1 MPEIKTK
8 AAAEKA
14 VKTIDK
20 SAIASQRMKN
30 AYVRAMEKA
39 VRTVAVDEKPPEEYA
54 ADQVSSGTT
63 VATYESVR
71 LFDRQG
77 RKSVAV
83 TKENIAKAKE
93 YLHGKRQSAQPTKQT
108 PKQVS
113 HTPSPAVQRQTNVKE
128 SLIKG
133 EEHPK

>member
-1 MPEIKTK
+1 MPEIKTR

-30 AYVRAMEKA
+30 AYVQAREKA
-39 VRTVAVDEKPPEEYA
+39 ACTVAADEESPEEYA
-54 ADQVSSGTT
+54 ADYVSDGTAV
-63 VATYESVR
+63 VAYESAR

-77 RKSVAV
+77 RKGIAV

-93 YLHGKRQSAQPTKQT
+93 YRQSERI
-108 PKQVS
+108 
-113 HTPSPAVQRQTNVKE
+113 SPRQTTDQPANKAGPGAGQSS
-128 SLIKG
+128 SLSC
-133 EEHPK
+133 